1 MRPSPTLFD
10 RSAAADCWPDASVA
24 AEVFSRNGGEIPRI
38 IVTDSPIT
46 DDLLKLRP

>member
-10 RSAAADCWPDASVA
+10 RGAAADYWPDTSLT
-24 AEVFSRNGGEIPRI
+24 AEAFSRNGGEIPGI

-46 DDLLKLRP
+46 DDPLKSRP